1 MAFRLA
7 VYAAMCGVADPE
19 GFSAQ
24 CERLREILS
33 EANKT
38 VNLTRITEPEEF
50 AIKHV
55 ADSLSIAREFPEL
68 TTEYMKLADIGCG
81 AGFPSLVLAM
91 AFPNLRITAIDS
103 TGKKTAFV
111 ERAAAELGLRNIR
124 VVHGRSNELNRRPQ
138 FRHQFDVV
146 TARAVAAAPIIYLDA
161 CDFTKRKNGRF
172 ILYKTPQ
179 QAEKD
184 LPALAIACRKAPVV
198 WQTTEVFE
206 LPEGAGQRLFL
217 YSVPDGRKEIATTRA
232 GRG

>member
-1 MAFRLA
+1 MEFRLA
-7 VYAAMCGVADPE
+7 AYAASCGVADPE
-19 GFSAQ
+19 GFTAQ
-24 CERLREILS
+24 CDTLRELLA
-33 EANKT
+33 EANKS

-68 TTEYMKLADIGCG
+68 TTEYRKIADIGCG

-111 ERAAAELGLRNIR
+111 ERAAAELGLRNVL
-124 VVHGRSNELNRRPQ
+124 VVHGRSNELNRKPQ

-161 CDFTKRKNGRF
+161 CDFIKRKTGKF

-179 QAEKD
+179 QAEED
-184 LPALAIACRKAPVV
+184 LPALEIACRKFPVV
-198 WQTTEVFE
+198 WRTTREFE
-206 LPEGAGQRLFL
+206 LPGGAGQRLFL
-217 YSVPDGRKEIATTRA
+217 YSVPYSGGKPQ
-232 GRG
+232 